1 MDDVFECETTIFR
14 ANGEVES
21 VVRYQ
26 FQCDEHGQ
34 VGRPRKLGVMALFD
48 RALHRLRRH

>member
-26 FQCDEHGQ
+26 FKCDEHAH
-34 VGRPRKLGVMALFD
+34 VGHLRKLGVMALLD
-48 RALHRLRRH
+48 KALHRLRRH